1 MRHDV
6 VIKGDAETT
15 APTAVSDG
23 EEVKQWLDQYGMEVI
38 VYKDTS
44 GAELT
49 PNVEFTILA
58 SAARTTVTNAAQTNT
73 RHNGVIIFVDWT
85 VEAVAAT
92 LTPTILMNPVIGTA
106 KAIWTAATPLTAI
119 GQYVYSFKPGIID
132 TGSYTE
138 SLALPIPLDWT
149 FRMAV
154 GDSSSATY
162 SVTAVYI

>member
-1 MRHDV
+1 MRNDV
-6 VIKGDAETT
+6 IIKGDAETS
-15 APTAVSDG
+15 APAAISDG
-23 EEVKQWLDQYGMEVI
+23 GEVKQWLDEYGREVV
-38 VYKDTS
+38 VYKDTA
-44 GAELT
+44 GAEQT

-58 SAARTTVTNAAQTNT
+58 SAARTAVTNAAQTNT

-92 LTPTILMNPVIGTA
+92 LTPTILMNPVVGTS
-106 KAIWTAATPLTAI
+106 KVIWTAAAGLTAV

-154 GDSSSATY
+154 GDASSATY